1 MLEFRI
7 LGPLEVLADGEP
19 VALRK
24 KQRALLTL
32 LLLRVGEV
40 VSTDELIEE
49 LWAGRPPATA
59 RDALQNYVSQL
70 RKALGPD
77 VLLTR
82 DSGYLLEAMPEQVD
96 LARFER
102 LVAEARREEDAPAR
116 ADLLREAL
124 SLWRGTPLSDLA
136 YESFIAVETARLE
149 ELRAAARADLKDA
162 ELELGRHAE
171 LVPELEATIAERPF
185 DERPRG
191 QLMLALYRA
200 GRQANAL
207 ETYHQARRTLD
218 EELGLEPSVPLRELE
233 QAILKQDASLDL
245 TPGVHRCQ

>member
-32 LLLRVGEV
+32 LLLRAGEV

-77 VLLTR
+77 VLVTR
-82 DSGYLLEAMPEQVD
+82 EPGYVLEAAPEQTD
-96 LARFER
+96 LARFEQ
-102 LVAEARREEDAPAR
+102 LLGEARGGDAEKR
-116 ADLLREAL
+116 AAKLRAAL
-124 SLWRGTPLSDLA
+124 GLWRGTPLWDLA
-136 YESFIAVETARLE
+136 YESFTGVEATRLE
-149 ELRAAARADLKDA
+149 ELRATASADLVDA
-162 ELELGRHAE
+162 ELEQGRHAE
-171 LVPELEATIAERPF
+171 LIAELEATIAQRPF

-200 GRQANAL
+200 GRQAEAL
-207 ETYHQARRTLD
+207 EAYNRARQML
-218 EELGLEPSVPLRELE
+218 V
-233 QAILKQDASLDL
+233 
-245 TPGVHRCQ
+245 